1 MRQRRP
7 FKSGSQEDSPR
18 LLVPLAIVAALEACK
33 EQFHPNDVRRG
44 KLHELQLRLR
54 TLYGLKGP
62 VFDDLSSHDEQI
74 IEELA
79 DAPIEDDT
87 LAVTR

>member
-7 FKSGSQEDSPR
+7 FNSGDPEDSPR
-18 LLVPLAIVAALEACK
+18 LLVPLAILAALEACK
-33 EQFHPNDVRRG
+33 ENFHPNDVRRG
-44 KLHELQLRLR
+44 KLFELQTRLR
-54 TLYGLKGP
+54 TLYGLKGQQ
-62 VFDDLSSHDEQI
+62 FDPLTVEDEQI

-87 LAVTR
+87 LAITR